1 MSKKRLLFIY
11 NPKAGKEKI
20 KNHLSDILNTFA
32 EEDYEI
38 TAYPTRAKGD
48 AVKRA
53 YELEDDYD
61 LVVVSGGDGTLDEV
75 VTGLKSA
82 GKEIP
87 IGYIP
92 AGSTNDFGR
101 TLGLPKSMSKA
112 AGIAVRGID
121 YRCDIGKFN
130 DDYFVYVA
138 AFGLLTDVTYTT
150 PQREKNM
157 LGYGAYVLESAKRLS
172 DIRSFHA
179 RVEYDGGCV
188 EGDFLA
194 GLFSNSN
201 SVGGFYGITGPH
213 VSLND
218 GLFEIL
224 LIKRPSTLLELNEIL
239 IAVFDRRYES
249 EYVVSLCA
257 PSVCIKCDEDIPWT
271 LDGEYGGDTKCARIS
286 VLNEALNIRVKGK

>member
-1 MSKKRLLFIY
+1 MPDKKLLFIY
-11 NPKAGKEKI
+11 NPRAGKEKI
-20 KNHLSDILNTFA
+20 KNHLYDILNTFA
-32 EEDYEI
+32 REGYEI

-48 AVKRA
+48 ATARA
-53 YELEDDYD
+53 HDLQEDYD
-61 LVVVSGGDGTLDEV
+61 LLVVSGGDGTLDEV

-82 GKEIP
+82 GKDIT

-101 TLGLPKSMSKA
+101 SLGLPRSMGKA
-112 AGIAVRGID
+112 AEIAVCGVD
-121 YRCDIGKFN
+121 YNCDIGRFN
-130 DDYFVYVA
+130 EDYFVYVA
-138 AFGLLTDVTYTT
+138 AFGLFTDVTYMT
-150 PQREKNM
+150 PQKEKNV

-172 DIRSFHA
+172 DIRTFRA
-179 RVEYDGGCV
+179 RVEYEGGCV

-194 GLFSNSN
+194 GLISNSN

-224 LIKRPSTLLELNEIL
+224 LIKRPPTLLELNEIL

-257 PSVCIKCDEDIPWT
+257 PSVCVTSEENIPWT
-271 LDGEYGGDTKCARIS
+271 LDGEYGGDTKFARIS
-286 VLNEALNIRVKGK
+286 VLNGGLNIRVKG